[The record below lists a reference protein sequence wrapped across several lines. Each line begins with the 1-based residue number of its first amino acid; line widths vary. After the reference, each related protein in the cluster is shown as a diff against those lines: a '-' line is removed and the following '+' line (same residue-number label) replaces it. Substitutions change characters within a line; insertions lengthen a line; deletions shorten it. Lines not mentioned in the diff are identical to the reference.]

1 MWFGLENALAFDPRH
16 LQGDSQPRTLPTQD
30 EALRWRNHSARDK
43 VMVTGDLG
51 CLASGRDP
59 PHPHTWSSLCGWGRG
74 RGRKRPQEDGFIAFP
89 PSFPA

>member
-16 LQGDSQPRTLPTQD
+16 LQGDIQPRTLPTQD